1 MIWKNIDIYPEQ
13 GKGPFFPSSN
23 DIHHYLPKPS
33 RDRMKPESSYE
44 KVGAVMKKVLK
55 VGSAVGLV
63 SGAAAIILY
72 QVLCFW
78 LDVSFEKMTP
88 VSIIV
93 MCVVVNV
100 IGAYIYSKLAGETKR
115 PRLYYGVITATVGI
129 LLSLYDWAY
138 PAEPGIAG
146 VANTIHALV
155 ATLSIAWIPI
165 WMRKANS
172 SGK

>member
-1 MIWKNIDIYPEQ
+1 MI
-13 GKGPFFPSSN
+13 
-23 DIHHYLPKPS
+23 
-33 RDRMKPESSYE
+33 PESSKE
-44 KVGAVMKKVLK
+44 KVGALMKSVLK

-63 SGAAAIILY
+63 SGAAATILY

-78 LDVSFEKMTP
+78 LEVSFEKMTP
-88 VSIIV
+88 VSILV

-100 IGAYIYSKLAGETKR
+100 IGAYIYSKLAAETKR
-115 PRLYYGVITATVGI
+115 PRLYYGMITVLAGV

-165 WMRKANS
+165 WMRKSIS